1 MQINEAATCCKMQIE
16 TDNLRFRQI
25 LMNLISN
32 AVKFTGRG
40 GNVSVS
46 VVHRRVCFISK
57 ALSEKYF
64 RKACHLVG
72 DEEAKAGGHDGDTLI
87 CDRSD
92 RSTGNNKD
100 IGKKEV
106 MDEVFWRRKRYEGG
120 CADQKKERSVKL
132 CDGRKGKA
140 GPVGVE
146 SSEVKVPP
154 WKGESKYFIANNV
167 NEDEKRD
174 EERKGEEG
182 GSVMRKTSESEGQGE
197 YEYVH
202 VVVKDSGRGI
212 PVNLLESIF
221 DPFVQ
226 V

>member
-1 MQINEAATCCKMQIE
+1 MQINEAVTCCTMQIE
-16 TDNLRFRQI
+16 TDKLRVRQI

-40 GNVSVS
+40 GKVSVS
-46 VVHRRVCFISK
+46 VVHRRVWFISK
-57 ALSEKYF
+57 ALSERYF
-64 RKACHLVG
+64 RKAYHLVG
-72 DEEAKAGGHDGDTLI
+72 DEEVTAGEHDGDTLI

-92 RSTGNNKD
+92 RGSDNNKD

-106 MDEVFWRRKRYEGG
+106 VMDEVFWRRKKRYEGG
-120 CADQKKERSVKL
+120 GVDQKNERSVKL
-132 CDGRKGKA
+132 CDSRKGKA
-140 GPVGVE
+140 GPVEVE

-154 WKGESKYFIANNV
+154 WKGESKYFIANNL
-167 NEDEKRD
+167 NEEEKRD

-182 GSVMRKTSESEGQGE
+182 VMRKSSESEGKGE

-212 PVNLLESIF
+212 PASLLESIF